1 MDAFNTLLASAEAT
15 LSGAFI
21 FSTLIVALAEI
32 GDKTQLLSL
41 VLIARYRQP
50 WPIIW
55 GILLATLLNH
65 AVAAWFGSFAA
76 SWLTSSWLP
85 WVLGISFI
93 LMGLWILIPDK
104 LDEDL
109 DNQGVMKRGAF
120 IATLVLFFL
129 AEIGD
134 KTQVATVALGAHFP
148 SLIGVVLGTTFG
160 MLLANVPVVLLGQLS
175 LQRLP
180 IRAIHVVTAII
191 FILMGAWTLVMA

>member
-1 MDAFNTLLASAEAT
+1 
-15 LSGAFI
+15 
-21 FSTLIVALAEI
+21 
-32 GDKTQLLSL
+32 
-41 VLIARYRQP
+41 
-50 WPIIW
+50 
-55 GILLATLLNH
+55 
-65 AVAAWFGSFAA
+65 
-76 SWLTSSWLP
+76 
-85 WVLGISFI
+85 
-93 LMGLWILIPDK
+93 
-104 LDEDL
+104 
-109 DNQGVMKRGAF
+109 MKRGAF